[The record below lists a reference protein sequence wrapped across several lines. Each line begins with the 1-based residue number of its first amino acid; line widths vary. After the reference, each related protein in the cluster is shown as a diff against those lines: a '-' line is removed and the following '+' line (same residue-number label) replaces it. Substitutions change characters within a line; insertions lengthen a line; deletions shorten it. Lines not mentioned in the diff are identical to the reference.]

1 MSGLIHEKLDIKIL
15 ILYVLRRLSVPVDQ
29 GSLFDICQC
38 DSGVSYFDWAECLND
53 LIDTGHITQD
63 DDCCIITEKGLRN
76 AEAVD
81 GSLPYS
87 VRKSADRSIAA
98 AAERLDRAAMII
110 AESIPTQDGLMVHL
124 SLGDGV
130 GKLIDMNLAC
140 ADENQAKKIKRNFRH
155 NAEKI
160 YKEIIEALT

>member
-1 MSGLIHEKLDIKIL
+1 
-15 ILYVLRRLSVPVDQ
+15 
-29 GSLFDICQC
+29 
-38 DSGVSYFDWAECLND
+38 
-53 LIDTGHITQD
+53 
-63 DDCCIITEKGLRN
+63 
-76 AEAVD
+76 
-81 GSLPYS
+81 
-87 VRKSADRSIAA
+87 
-98 AAERLDRAAMII
+98 
-110 AESIPTQDGLMVHL
+110 MVHL